1 MIIHQDLAGV
11 IDAFFEGVR
20 SLGVAGHAGSFV
32 AGMAFLVFL
41 LWGRKKL
48 RIG

>member
-1 MIIHQDLAGV
+1 MIIHPDWVNVVREIFA
-11 IDAFFEGVR
+11 GVR